1 MKRIKIFACTL
12 ALGLALV
19 GCTALCFWAVSI
31 PGSMPN
37 AVTAA
42 QQSAQEQVVLFDTDS
57 IKITLDGLK
66 TIVEDKPGGT
76 VYTFS
81 KRLVVRTTGPL
92 TLEQRQARALGSVN
106 ADTETVR
113 IVLSGDLIAVTDK
126 TADCVY
132 YIH

>member
-1 MKRIKIFACTL
+1 M
-12 ALGLALV
+12 
-19 GCTALCFWAVSI
+19 
-31 PGSMPN
+31 
-37 AVTAA
+37 
-42 QQSAQEQVVLFDTDS
+42 LFDTDS

-76 VYTFS
+76 TYTFT
-81 KRLVVRTTGPL
+81 KTLTIRTSTP
-92 TLEQRQARALGSVN
+92 TLEQRQARALGRVS